1 MKKIIAFA
9 LAAIMALS
17 FAACAKQ
24 NGESGTTTPSD
35 VPKGQVKSAL
45 EILEKVWSKYSTD
58 EKFPATGGSEKHM
71 KEDMST
77 GRSAVRT
84 AARSGSFWINGER
97 EKARRSR
104 DTWIMKWK
112 ESTRS

>member
-35 VPKGQVKSAL
+35 APNVQV
-45 EILEKVWSKYSTD
+45 
-58 EKFPATGGSEKHM
+58 
-71 KEDMST
+71 
-77 GRSAVRT
+77 
-84 AARSGSFWINGER
+84 
-97 EKARRSR
+97 
-104 DTWIMKWK
+104 
-112 ESTRS
+112 